1 MVGLQT
7 TRLESRCVNYYRVI
21 LDFTSREG
29 KNTLW
34 FYSLVV
40 RNLLQVKVQNSN
52 DFIAREKVKKP
63 KSEKVPSP
71 KKFLGEVFWC
81 WVWGNRNRHC
91 VPRKFGELWGFFSFL
106 LLMLSTFWT
115 WKLMETF
122 KVFLVKVPPTWQP
135 LTLHPIA
142 LKRQHL
148 NKLSLD
154 AIYLSKIH
162 F

>member
-52 DFIAREKVKKP
+52 DFIAREKGKKTQKW
-63 KSEKVPSP
+63 KS
-71 KKFLGEVFWC
+71 
-81 WVWGNRNRHC
+81 
-91 VPRKFGELWGFFSFL
+91 
-106 LLMLSTFWT
+106 T
-115 WKLMETF
+115 
-122 KVFLVKVPPTWQP
+122 
-135 LTLHPIA
+135 
-142 LKRQHL
+142 
-148 NKLSLD
+148 
-154 AIYLSKIH
+154 
-162 F
+162 